1 MLNDP
6 QMLEAARVLGSNLV
20 EMKDLPVDKK
30 IAFAFRKIISRKPQ
44 KNEVDILLQSYQEEF
59 DRYTADP
66 KEAAKFLRIGAYPQN
81 TSLNEIECAS
91 MMHVVS
97 IIFNLDE
104 AISKS

>member
-1 MLNDP
+1 M
-6 QMLEAARVLGSNLV
+6 
-20 EMKDLPVDKK
+20 
-30 IAFAFRKIISRKPQ
+30 
-44 KNEVDILLQSYQEEF
+44 DILLQSYKEEF

-66 KEAAKFLRIGAYPQN
+66 KEASKFLRIGAYPQK
-81 TSLNEIECAS
+81 TSLNETECAS